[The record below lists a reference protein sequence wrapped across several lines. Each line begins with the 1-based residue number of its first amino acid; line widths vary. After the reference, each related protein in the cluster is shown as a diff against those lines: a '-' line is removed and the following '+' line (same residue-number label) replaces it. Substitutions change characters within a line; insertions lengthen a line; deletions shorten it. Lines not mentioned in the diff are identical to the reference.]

1 MAVYMLIFVAALLT
15 AIVGTPVVRRVALRT
30 GAMDQPSA
38 RKIHANPMP
47 RLGGVAIYSAFI
59 LALVLLGDYN
69 YVSQVVGILAG
80 ATMVSFLGIWDDRR
94 SLRPMIKL
102 GGQVLA
108 AGVLIATGV
117 QVQFVRFLPVDIP
130 FVNEIV
136 TVVWVVGITNA
147 MNFLDNMDGLS
158 SGVAAV
164 AAGFFLLLAAFSG
177 QYLVASLAAALLG
190 ACVGFLYYN
199 FNPAT
204 IFMGDS
210 GSLFIGFVLA
220 AVGIKLRFDNPAIVT
235 WMVPVLVLGL
245 PIFDTTLV
253 MVSRV
258 RRGVNPF
265 TTAGKDHTSH
275 RLVDL
280 GFTRREAVLILYMVC
295 VVFGMI
301 ALFLTRASML
311 EAYATAGVV
320 AGLALVALIRLEF
333 VRPARETRSPALR
346 HMADLTAG
354 ALESQPDSTGADRD
368 G

>member
-1 MAVYMLIFVAALLT
+1 LI
-15 AIVGTPVVRRVALRT
+15 
-30 GAMDQPSA
+30 
-38 RKIHANPMP
+38 
-47 RLGGVAIYSAFI
+47 
-59 LALVLLGDYN
+59 
-69 YVSQVVGILAG
+69 
-80 ATMVSFLGIWDDRR
+80 
-94 SLRPMIKL
+94 
-102 GGQVLA
+102 
-108 AGVLIATGV
+108 LIATGV
-117 QVQFVRFLPVDIP
+117 QVLFVRFLPVDIP

-147 MNFLDNMDGLS
+147 LNFLDNMDGLS

-190 ACVGFLYYN
+190 ACIGFLYYN

-220 AVGIKLRFDNPAIVT
+220 AVGIKLRFDNPDIVT

-245 PIFDTTLV
+245 PVFDTTLV
-253 MVSRV
+253 VVSRI

-275 RLVDL
+275 RLVAM
-280 GFTRREAVLILYMVC
+280 GFTRREAVLILYMSC
-295 VVFGMI
+295 VVLGMI
-301 ALFLTRASML
+301 ALFLTRASVL

-320 AGLALVALIRLEF
+320 AVLALIALVRLEL
-333 VRPARETRSPALR
+333 VQPAEASSSPPAKVDALV
-346 HMADLTAG
+346 
-354 ALESQPDSTGADRD
+354 EQQ
-368 G
+368 